1 MKRFVPACLLFA
13 AAAGAVCAAGPVPV
27 DALAATVNGDP
38 IAVSDVLSAIRPYL
52 ADARR
57 AAPLEKDPE
66 ALWSAAWTNALR
78 DLENKQLVLQQYW
91 AGDARLPD
99 YAVDRTATE
108 RIEKQY
114 GGDVHALQLALAR
127 DGLTY
132 SDWKEMIEEQLIVTT
147 MRQTYVNA
155 NVRVS
160 PADVARAWETR
171 RSEFAP
177 APRVRVAMAVFPAGD
192 TEKTSAFLARVAAG
206 ESFADLVAAPTDEER
221 MLGAGDYGF
230 VDPAAALAA
239 PIASTV
245 LALADGKVSPPVV
258 LGDWQYLVC
267 RVETEKTG
275 TDTLESAWERIED
288 TLWAEAAERRFEAWI
303 AHLREGA
310 AIREFPPEGIR

>member
-1 MKRFVPACLLFA
+1 MKRFALACLLCA
-13 AAAGAVCAAGPVPV
+13 AAAGAARAAGPVPV

-57 AAPLEKDPE
+57 ALPLENDPE
-66 ALWSAAWTNALR
+66 VLWRVAFTNALH
-78 DLENKQLVLQQYW
+78 DLENKRLVLQKYW
-91 AGDARLPD
+91 AGEARMPD

-114 GGDVHALQLALAR
+114 GGDVHALQLELAR

-132 SDWKEMIEEQLIVTT
+132 SDWKDMIEEQLIVAT

-160 PADVARAWETR
+160 PADVARAWKTR
-171 RSEFAP
+171 RAEFAP

-206 ESFADLVAAPTDEER
+206 ERFVDLVSSPSDEER

-230 VDPAAALAA
+230 VDPAAGLAA
-239 PIASTV
+239 PFASTV

-267 RVETEKTG
+267 RVETEKTEEA
-275 TDTLESAWERIED
+275 TLAAAWERVED
-288 TLWAEAAERRFEAWI
+288 ALWSEAAERQFSSWI
-303 AHLREGA
+303 SHLREGA
-310 AIREFPPEGIR
+310 AIREFPFEGGR

>member
-1 MKRFVPACLLFA
+1 MKRFVLVCLLC
-13 AAAGAVCAAGPVPV
+13 AGAARAAGPVPV

-38 IAVSDVLSAIRPYL
+38 VTVSDVLAAIRPYL

-57 AAPLEKDPE
+57 DLPGETDPE
-66 ALWSAAWTNALR
+66 VLYRAAWTNALF
-78 DLENKQLVLQQYW
+78 DLENKRLVLQQYW
-91 AGDARLPD
+91 AGEARLPD

-114 GGDVHALQLALAR
+114 GGDVHALQLELAR

-132 SDWKEMIEEQLIVTT
+132 SDWKEMVEEQLVLAT

-160 PADVARAWETR
+160 PADVARAWATR
-171 RSEFAP
+171 RAEFVP

-192 TEKTSAFLARVAAG
+192 TKKTAAFLARVAAG
-206 ESFADLVAAPTDEER
+206 ERFVDLVSSPSDEER

-230 VDPAAALAA
+230 VDPSAGLAA
-239 PIASTV
+239 PLASTV

-275 TDTLESAWERIED
+275 EATLESLWDRIEEE
-288 TLWAEAAERRFEAWI
+288 LWAEAAEKQFRSWI
-303 AHLREGA
+303 SHLREKA
-310 AIREFPPEGIR
+310 AIREFPPEGLR